1 MTALPEKFM
10 QAMKKQLPP
19 DEWEAFFAVYGHSPQ
34 KGLRVNALKISAGE
48 FANISPFALRPVPWE
63 KNGYYAEE
71 EKIGSHPYHFAG
83 LYYSQEPSA
92 MCAAPLLDAK
102 RGERVLDLCSAP
114 GGKGTQLAAAMA
126 GEGILV
132 LNEPVFSRAQ
142 ILSQN
147 VERLGVKNAV
157 VLSEMPAKL
166 AKFFGG
172 YFDKILVDAP
182 CSGEG
187 MFRKNAKEAL
197 GEWSEENVSMC
208 AARQKEILGEAT
220 KMLAPRGKLVYSTC
234 TFSEAEDEGQVSD
247 YLQTH
252 PEMRL
257 VESQKLYPH
266 KVLGEGHFAALF
278 EKVCE
283 PSEEVAPSRF
293 FPPPLL
299 RPRVSRESEKTYREF
314 ERQALKTPVG
324 GVLHEAGGMLYALPE
339 GVFDWKELH
348 VLRAG
353 IRLGEIKNGRFE
365 PSHSLAMCLKK
376 DSFKSAL
383 NLSLSDVRTEKF
395 LRGETVTLGAEKPEK
410 GWCGVC
416 VDGFPIGWGKVVG
429 DTVKNHIPKGLRKF
443 S

>member
-1 MTALPEKFM
+1 
-10 QAMKKQLPP
+10 
-19 DEWEAFFAVYGHSPQ
+19 
-34 KGLRVNALKISAGE
+34 
-48 FANISPFALRPVPWE
+48 
-63 KNGYYAEE
+63 
-71 EKIGSHPYHFAG
+71 
-83 LYYSQEPSA
+83 
-92 MCAAPLLDAK
+92 MCAAPLLDAQ
-102 RGERVLDLCSAP
+102 RGEKVLDLCSAP

-208 AARQKEILGEAT
+208 AARQKEILVEAT

-283 PSEEVAPSRF
+283 PSEEVCEPSEEVAPSRF

-299 RPRVSRESEKTYREF
+299 RPRVFRESEKTYREF

-324 GVLHEAGGMLYALPE
+324 GVLHEAGGMLYALPD

-353 IRLGEIKNGRFE
+353 IRLGEVKNGRFE

-383 NLSLSDVRTEKF
+383 DLSLSDVRTEKF

>member
-1 MTALPEKFM
+1 MRRA
-10 QAMKKQLPP
+10 
-19 DEWEAFFAVYGHSPQ
+19 
-34 KGLRVNALKISAGE
+34 
-48 FANISPFALRPVPWE
+48 PFRR
-63 KNGYYAEE
+63 
-71 EKIGSHPYHFAG
+71 
-83 LYYSQEPSA
+83 
-92 MCAAPLLDAK
+92 K
-102 RGERVLDLCSAP
+102 RGEKVLDLCSAP

-208 AARQKEILGEAT
+208 AARQKEILVEAT

-283 PSEEVAPSRF
+283 PSEEVCEPSEEVAPSRF

-299 RPRVSRESEKTYREF
+299 RPRVFRESEKTYREF

-353 IRLGEIKNGRFE
+353 IRLGEVKNGRFE

-383 NLSLSDVRTEKF
+383 DLSHFRRKDGKIPARGNGDARRGKAGKGLVRRV
-395 LRGETVTLGAEKPEK
+395 RGRLPYRL
-410 GWCGVC
+410 
-416 VDGFPIGWGKVVG
+416 GKVVG
-429 DTVKNHIPKGLRKF
+429 DTVKKPYPQRSAQIFLNRAAYPILIRQGRKREIEIGGET
-443 S
+443 